1 MTTIATNHE
10 EIAADTQVMYWGALP
25 GKTDKISTLPDGSII
40 ACAGDTL
47 CEYRALQ
54 FFSNPQWPTQEPI
67 DFSDK
72 SFEALLWY
80 NHKLYACLG
89 STVPNLIKDRYFTI
103 GSGGAY
109 ARSALELG
117 MNPKDAIKFAS
128 KFDANT
134 NNKVHV
140 VKLT

>member
-1 MTTIATNHE
+1 MTTIVTNRE
-10 EIAADTQVMYWGALP
+10 ELAADTQVMYWGQLP
-25 GKTDKISTLPDGSII
+25 GKTTKISTLPDGSII
-40 ACAGDTL
+40 ACAGDTM

-67 DFSDK
+67 EFADK
-72 SFEALLWY
+72 SFEAILWY
-80 NHKLYACLG
+80 NRKLYVLLG

-103 GSGGAY
+103 GSGGPY

-117 MNPKDAIKFAS
+117 LTPKEAIKHAS

-134 NNKVHV
+134 NNRVHV
-140 VKLT
+140 VKLV

>member
-10 EIAADTQVMYWGALP
+10 EFAADTQVMYWGQLP
-25 GKTDKISTLPDGSII
+25 GKTTKISTLPGGTII

-54 FFSNPQWPTQEPI
+54 FFSNPLWPQQEPL
-67 DFSDK
+67 DFSEK

-80 NHKLYACLG
+80 NRKLYVCLG
-89 STVPNLIKDRYFTI
+89 STVPNLVLDRFFTI

-117 MNPKDAIKFAS
+117 LSPRDAVKFAS

-140 VKLT
+140 VQLT